1 MSLLTVGRSACPA
14 RGRRGVHDR
23 DSLPRMGASGDLEIR
38 RGPVYS
44 SEQSRDA
51 RRAKDEKRAN
61 GKLVVQL

>member
-1 MSLLTVGRSACPA
+1 
-14 RGRRGVHDR
+14 
-23 DSLPRMGASGDLEIR
+23 MGASGDLEIR